1 MLANKSAD
9 PTGPATTVASPSAAT
24 WLGFIAMCVGMF
36 MAILD
41 IQIVATSLPTIQD
54 ALAISPEMISWIQTS
69 YLIAEAITIPFTG
82 ILTRALSLRGLF
94 TLAVALFVGASLG
107 CAASTGFSSLIAWR
121 VLQGCAGGTLI
132 PAVFTSVFVL
142 FPGRGQA
149 LATGFAGMVAVL
161 APTIGPV
168 VGGWITSTFSWQWL
182 FLVNVGPGAVAAVVA
197 ASLLPRADVDFS
209 PLRNFDLPSLL
220 MLTVA
225 LAALEIGLK
234 EAPGRGWASATVL
247 GVLALSLTCGAA
259 FVGRTFGRTSP
270 IVDLTEL
277 ADRNFALGS
286 ALSFILGVGL
296 YGSVYLMP
304 LFLAFVRGH
313 TSLEIGEIMLV
324 TGAAQFT
331 AAPIAVWL
339 ERRVSARLLAA
350 LGFALLCVGLAMST
364 HDAPRTDFAEMALPQ
379 AVRGFALMVCLLPP
393 TRIALG
399 HLPQQRVADASG
411 LFNLMRILG
420 GAIGLALIDTIV
432 FGRAAHHGEE
442 LAEHL
447 LRGDAYTF
455 AYVGLPLLPGGTAV
469 TPDMM
474 LAARPAV
481 EKAALSMAINEAWA
495 MVAAF
500 TAVGIALSACVRRRL
515 PTER

>member
-1 MLANKSAD
+1 MLANKSAA

-54 ALAISPEMISWIQTS
+54 ALAISPEMMSWIQTS

-209 PLRNFDLPSLL
+209 PLRNFDLP
-220 MLTVA
+220 
-225 LAALEIGLK
+225 
-234 EAPGRGWASATVL
+234 
-247 GVLALSLTCGAA
+247 
-259 FVGRTFGRTSP
+259 
-270 IVDLTEL
+270 
-277 ADRNFALGS
+277 
-286 ALSFILGVGL
+286 
-296 YGSVYLMP
+296 
-304 LFLAFVRGH
+304 
-313 TSLEIGEIMLV
+313 
-324 TGAAQFT
+324 
-331 AAPIAVWL
+331 
-339 ERRVSARLLAA
+339 
-350 LGFALLCVGLAMST
+350 
-364 HDAPRTDFAEMALPQ
+364 
-379 AVRGFALMVCLLPP
+379 
-393 TRIALG
+393 
-399 HLPQQRVADASG
+399 
-411 LFNLMRILG
+411 
-420 GAIGLALIDTIV
+420 
-432 FGRAAHHGEE
+432 
-442 LAEHL
+442 
-447 LRGDAYTF
+447 
-455 AYVGLPLLPGGTAV
+455 
-469 TPDMM
+469 
-474 LAARPAV
+474 
-481 EKAALSMAINEAWA
+481 
-495 MVAAF
+495 
-500 TAVGIALSACVRRRL
+500 
-515 PTER
+515 